1 MESKSKRDDDYE
13 VKEVGRKFILISNKN
28 KNNNNNRIYQKIVW
42 IESAFV
48 GWAGEAGGWVAP
60 IEEILPRSLPGNPSS
75 TS

>member
-60 IEEILPRSLPGNPSS
+60 ITTTTTVNNNINNNNK
-75 TS
+75 